1 MHSLALEALV
11 GRDLPPSLELFA
23 NTNPSLAEIE
33 GLEARLLG
41 MNGVNGPAEECPL
54 EHRFAPGV
62 YLRTITMRA
71 GLFVVGHEHR
81 TEHLNIVHSGRARV
95 FMDGKWVL
103 VQGPGVFVSKPG
115 VRKILVIEKEMVYST
130 IHPTTE
136 TDLEKLEAEMVIKS
150 PAYLSYYA
158 ACTKLTQPPDEQS

>member
-1 MHSLALEALV
+1 MNALAIEALV

-23 NTNPSLAEIE
+23 NTNPSLADIE
-33 GLEARLLG
+33 ALEARLLG
-41 MNGVNGPAEECPL
+41 MAGINGEAEECPL

-62 YLRTITMRA
+62 YLRTITMRE

-81 TEHLNIVHSGRARV
+81 TEHLHIVHSGRARV

-103 VQGPGVFVSKPG
+103 VQAPGVFVSRPG

-150 PAYLSYYA
+150 PSYLRFYA
-158 ACTKLTQPPDEQS
+158 ERQKLTQPPDE